1 MQYRRNKRN
10 SQLKIQL
17 LSEAF
22 AIFFLS
28 TWHTAPPRWVAHISG
43 WNQLYINWNFHQQ
56 LAFQLISQA
65 RSTKQSTAVA
75 ELNDWKGLHV
85 NCAPR
90 EGKQTA
96 VCFQMRLLVTA
107 SMTRGDANPPD
118 CKRNLHSKGT
128 FSFCVLI
135 LAVSKQKTI
144 GKSWAFSRFNLQWS
158 NTSWRSLTL
167 MPSSHQCWPQ
177 LSRLSQHRARFA

>member
-1 MQYRRNKRN
+1 MQYRRDKRN

-17 LSEAF
+17 LSEPF
-22 AIFFLS
+22 AIFFFPLDTLHLLDELPIFLAETS
-28 TWHTAPPRWVAHISG
+28 FI
-43 WNQLYINWNFHQQ
+43 LIEIFHQQ

-118 CKRNLHSKGT
+118 CKRNLHSKGA
-128 FSFCVLI
+128 FSFCMLI

-144 GKSWAFSRFNLQWS
+144 GKSWAFSLFNLQWS